1 MLTALFKF
9 ANKLID
15 FLDCTDRC
23 NSMIYVDIAV
33 IDIIKYKA
41 HKVDS
46 ATTSRTNAPRIRICE
61 VLVKFGYQYFRYY
74 IKHWFGKFKLVSDHA
89 DWYNAK
95 IVR

>member
-1 MLTALFKF
+1 MLTALFEF

-15 FLDCTDRC
+15 FLDCADRC
-23 NSMIYVDIAV
+23 NSMIYVDIVV

-46 ATTSRTNAPRIRICE
+46 ATTNRTNAPRIWMHKFR
-61 VLVKFGYQYFRYY
+61 VKFRYQYFRYY
-74 IKHWFGKFKLVSDHA
+74 IKHWFGKFELVSEHA